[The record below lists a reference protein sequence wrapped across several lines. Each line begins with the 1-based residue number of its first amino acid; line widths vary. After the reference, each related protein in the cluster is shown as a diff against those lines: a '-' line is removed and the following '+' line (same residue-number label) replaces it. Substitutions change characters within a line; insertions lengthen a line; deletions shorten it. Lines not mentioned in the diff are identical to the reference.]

1 MIAPLKA
8 VYYECRHFRHIYF
21 VKYFLQ
27 ELFSNIDQGQDKLQA
42 TIGKGEIVL
51 PETSNQ
57 GQDLIKEELSMLTTE
72 FEGFVADGDDLKNNL
87 GKFLIT

>member
-1 MIAPLKA
+1 MNVGISD
-8 VYYECRHFRHIYF
+8 IYIC
-21 VKYFLQ
+21 VKCVLQ

-87 GKFLIT
+87 GKILITQESVVQVI